1 MVGVEHYGDGSID
14 VVLVHGVELGGGEVI
29 SKIPEQGGE
38 VTTEVVK
45 LYFTFDLVVVAGG
58 VVKIS
63 GGSGEDGNGYGGIK
77 GVFAQGIVHG
87 NEADVVLTGF
97 IKRERDLALSEL

>member
-1 MVGVEHYGDGSID
+1 MVVGVEHYGDGAID
-14 VVLVHGVELGGGEVI
+14 VVHVHGVELGGGKVI

-45 LYFTFDLVVVAGG
+45 LYFSFDLVVVAGG

-63 GGSGEDGNGYGGIK
+63 GGAGEDGDGYAASR
-77 GVFAQGIVHG
+77 VSLH
-87 NEADVVLTGF
+87 
-97 IKRERDLALSEL
+97 RALYTAMRRMWYWPASSKTMVGEL